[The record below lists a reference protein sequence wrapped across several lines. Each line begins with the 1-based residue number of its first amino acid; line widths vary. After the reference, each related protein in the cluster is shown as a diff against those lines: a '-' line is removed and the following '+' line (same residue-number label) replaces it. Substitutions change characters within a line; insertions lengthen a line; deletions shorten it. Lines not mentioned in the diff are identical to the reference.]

1 MSKVAV
7 KCGPKESINWSKTS
21 SDLQFIKSF
30 QVFTKSQNWRI
41 VVYGG
46 YGLDILLG
54 SITRTHNDVDLVI
67 YGQTSR
73 QDALHNIKDFL
84 ANLVNNSSVKIS
96 ENDFMLEIDLKSPGL
111 GANIYY
117 VQINGDPYQ
126 SLNVVVKK
134 SGESITNSIKRFPS
148 PLEGVL
154 DDIHIEV
161 QNPHSHLADILDKQ
175 RTLVNRQSHIQDI
188 ANLRQITDADRVDEI
203 LSLS

>member
-1 MSKVAV
+1 MSELKVKSA
-7 KCGPKESINWSKTS
+7 PKESINWSKIS
-21 SDLQFIKSF
+21 SDLEFIKSF

-67 YGQTSR
+67 YGQVSR
-73 QDALHNIKDFL
+73 QEASDKISDFL
-84 ANLVNNSSVKIS
+84 TNLLQNSLVNIS
-96 ENDFMLEIDLKSPGL
+96 ENDFMLEIDFKSPGL

-117 VQINGDPYQ
+117 VQIKGDPFQ
-126 SLNVVVKK
+126 SLNIVVKK
-134 SGESITNSIKRFPS
+134 NGESITNSIKRFPS
-148 PLEGVL
+148 PIEGVL
-154 DDIHIEV
+154 EDIHIEV

-175 RTLVNRQSHIQDI
+175 HRLVNRQSHIQDI
-188 ANLRQITDADRVDEI
+188 ANLRQITDAARVDEI